1 MMMAMPPFTLLE
13 FGQQVIGSF
22 DHDYRILPDFLRR
35 DHFSKTD
42 VFRSGV
48 DLDLAEDKFS
58 GVVVILFVSMTIV
71 MSVAVIMTMP
81 VAVIMIMPLAV
92 IVTVT
97 VVVRIGTYAFGL
109 TDENVGQAA
118 IFHDGVVG

>member
-1 MMMAMPPFTLLE
+1 MMSMSAFTLLE

-22 DHDYRILPDFLRR
+22 DHDYRILPDFLSR

-42 VFRSGV
+42 VFRAGV

-58 GVVVILFVSMTIV
+58 GVVVILFDSMTVV

-81 VAVIMIMPLAV
+81 VAVVV
-92 IVTVT
+92 IVT
-97 VVVRIGTYAFGL
+97 VVVRIGTYAFDL
-109 TDENVGQAA
+109 TDEDVGQAA